1 MKQAVIVAAKRT
13 PFGKYGGVSQQVE
26 PEDLLMTLYDHFKLQ
41 HSDSLAGV
49 DDIIL
54 GNVVGNGGNIARKS
68 LLEAGLA
75 HSIPGVTLD
84 RQCGSGLEAIMHACR
99 MIQAGAGEIY
109 IAGGVEST
117 SRAPWKIKRPQSV
130 YDTKLPEFYERAAFA
145 PEGQDPSMIQAAEN
159 VARTYHVSREA
170 QYKYA
175 HESHRK
181 SLLAHQQGVMSQEII
196 PLTVKGAEVALDESI
211 KPKLTL
217 KKLSRLRSILPDGT
231 VTVGNCCMKNDGA
244 VMLLIMEAK
253 TAQRYGYTTGLR
265 FVDGRTTGV
274 DPQLLG
280 IGPFPAV
287 QQLLERQQLT
297 IEDIDAIELNE
308 AFASQVIASQQQLHI
323 TPQQLNKYGGAI
335 AIGHPYG
342 ASGAALVTRLF
353 YMTAARKSI
362 ATMGIGGGMGNAILF
377 ERW

>member
-1 MKQAVIVAAKRT
+1 
-13 PFGKYGGVSQQVE
+13 
-26 PEDLLMTLYDHFKLQ
+26 
-41 HSDSLAGV
+41 
-49 DDIIL
+49 
-54 GNVVGNGGNIARKS
+54 
-68 LLEAGLA
+68 
-75 HSIPGVTLD
+75 
-84 RQCGSGLEAIMHACR
+84 
-99 MIQAGAGEIY
+99 
-109 IAGGVEST
+109 
-117 SRAPWKIKRPQSV
+117 
-130 YDTKLPEFYERAAFA
+130 
-145 PEGQDPSMIQAAEN
+145 
-159 VARTYHVSREA
+159 
-170 QYKYA
+170 
-175 HESHRK
+175 
-181 SLLAHQQGVMSQEII
+181 
-196 PLTVKGAEVALDESI
+196 
-211 KPKLTL
+211 
-217 KKLSRLRSILPDGT
+217 
-231 VTVGNCCMKNDGA
+231 
-244 VMLLIMEAK
+244 MLLIMEAK

>member
-1 MKQAVIVAAKRT
+1 MKQPVIVAAKRT
-13 PFGKYGGVSQQVE
+13 PFGKFGGVLKHLE
-26 PEDLLMTLYDHFKLQ
+26 PEDLLMPLYEHFKTY
-41 HSDSLAGV
+41 HADSLSKV
-49 DDIIL
+49 NDIIL

-75 HSIPGVTLD
+75 QSIPGITLD
-84 RQCGSGLEAIMHACR
+84 RQCGSGLEAVMYACR

-109 IAGGVEST
+109 LAGGVEST
-117 SRAPWKIKRPQSV
+117 SRAPWKIKRPQSI
-130 YDTKLPEFYERAAFA
+130 YDTNLPEFYERAAFA

-159 VARTYHVSREA
+159 VARTYHVSRETQD
-170 QYKYA
+170 QYAY
-175 HESHRK
+175 ESHRK
-181 SLLAHQQGVMSQEII
+181 ALAAHQHDVISQEII
-196 PLTVKGAEVALDESI
+196 PLAVKGEHITLDESI

-217 KKLSRLRSILPDGT
+217 KTLSRLRSLLPAGT

-244 VMLLIMEAK
+244 VLLLIMEAE

-265 FVDGRTTGV
+265 FVDGHTTGV

-280 IGPFPAV
+280 IGPVPAV
-287 QQLLERQQLT
+287 QQLLAKQQLT
-297 IEDIDAIELNE
+297 ISDIDAIELNE
-308 AFASQVIASQQQLHI
+308 AFASQVVASQQQLQI
-323 TPQQLNKYGGAI
+323 QSQQLNRYGGAI
-335 AIGHPYG
+335 AMGHPYG

-353 YMTAARKSI
+353 YMTATHKSI